1 MMKSIFTPKED
12 QPDPTGFKFLGP
24 IFQVQ
29 VLDSVVPKKTLTFSP
44 KPFHSCSALCPDST
58 DNNLQLFCTMP

>member
-29 VLDSVVPKKTLTFSP
+29 VLDSVAPKKTLTFSLR
-44 KPFHSCSALCPDST
+44 PFHSCSALCPDST
-58 DNNLQLFCTMP
+58 DKILQLFCTMP